1 MPAPF
6 PLAAVRH
13 PLLLA
18 TLLAPSLLP
27 AAVPPAGTPANSPP
41 LHQLPAVEVT
51 GTRLGR
57 PLAES
62 PAPSVVITRAEIERS
77 GRTSLAHLLLDYPE
91 FPGGAVTDA
100 IAISSVHG
108 VSGANL
114 RGLGEG
120 NTLVLVDGRRTVAA
134 ANTFGDTVFVDLNRL
149 PPALVERVEVLKG
162 GASAVYGADAVA
174 GVVNI
179 VTRRR
184 ASGGE
189 LALAYGNSFSTD
201 TAELSAGLVAAATR
215 DRLSVAVTAD
225 LLDRHALAHR
235 DRDFS
240 RTTNLAPRF
249 AATYATFAKLPPAQ
263 LAGYDGRSLTAP
275 NARITLVPGQI
286 NGAAGINISGL
297 APGAQITALPGTGGT
312 AAGTL
317 ALAVP
322 NYTAPAVA
330 PTGGVFSPA
339 VAATFVVPE
348 ATRTDPAAR
357 NLYNFNDTMW
367 LIPAAQRLGAGV
379 RFDYTTRAGPAFFGH
394 AHLQRNRSQTEFLPA
409 GITAPVPA
417 AQPWN
422 PFGVAV
428 TAQWRLAELGA
439 RRSLYADTTSSLL
452 AGLRGTVARRFDWEV
467 AGSWGHNDY
476 SDTTVNAASN
486 TRVRA
491 ALATLD
497 RTAALNPFGGA
508 SFRHAP
514 ALLDSVR
521 IRPWT
526 AGTSTLAVADARVS
540 GDVIRTPA
548 GPVRAAAYTDTR
560 RERLVATS
568 DPVQRSGD
576 VLGQGVTG
584 ADTDRSRRVAAV
596 AAEVIA
602 PLLPARTA
610 AAPAPLVIE
619 AASRWESASGGF
631 RSGARPSAGL
641 VVRPHASLLLRASLA
656 SSFRAPTLPQ
666 LFAPQSEGFVNSI
679 PDPRRPAALTG
690 DDFDGPNVSRLVRGG
705 GNPNLGPETGR
716 ARQFGVVWS
725 PRSAPGLTLEAGWFR
740 YDLEDLI
747 ATVGTGYV
755 LDNELGGLGYL
766 VVRQPGTETYVNR
779 TASPIRVLTGPAGTF
794 TTVAPGASATVPGR
808 LVRIDSYT
816 VNLSRRRLVGS
827 DFTVRYAH
835 TVADLGRFEA
845 HAALTYTDQNS
856 TAFDQAT
863 PLVDGASG
871 NFRWR
876 ARGGLDWSRGPW
888 HAGATMSWT
897 ASHGKHPELSYR
909 KAYRPVNLHAGWTA
923 PRESWLRGT
932 RFTVGL
938 DDIFNESVPLYPDP
952 PIGYNAYLISRPQ
965 QRFWR
970 IAATRTW

>member
-1 MPAPF
+1 MPASPRSSTAR
-6 PLAAVRH
+6 L
-13 PLLLA
+13 PLLPLSLSLLVPPLLFA
-18 TLLAPSLLP
+18 TAPSSP
-27 AAVPPAGTPANSPP
+27 GTPAA
-41 LHQLPAVEVT
+41 HELPVVEVT

-62 PAPSVVITRAEIERS
+62 SVPAITITRADLERS
-77 GRTSLAHLLLDYPE
+77 GRTSLAHLLQDYPE

-149 PPALVERVEVLKG
+149 PPALIERVEVLKG

-184 ASGGE
+184 ATGGE
-189 LALAYGNSFSTD
+189 VRIGYGNSFSTD
-201 TAELSAGLVAAATR
+201 TAELSASLHAAATR
-215 DRLSVAVTAD
+215 DRFSFSVTAD
-225 LLDRHALAHR
+225 LHNRHALAHR

-249 AATYATFAKLPPAQ
+249 AATYDTFAKLPLAQ

-275 NARITLVPGQI
+275 NARISLVPGQVNGTAGVNI
-286 NGAAGINISGL
+286 PGVASGAAL
-297 APGAQITALPGTGGT
+297 TALPGTGGT

-317 ALAVP
+317 TLAVP

-330 PTGGVFSPA
+330 PTGGAFSPTA
-339 VAATFVVPE
+339 AATFVVPE
-348 ATRTDPAAR
+348 VTRTDPAAR

-367 LIPAAQRLGAGV
+367 LIPAAQRHGAGA
-379 RFDYTTRAGPAFFGH
+379 RFDYTTRAGPALFGQF
-394 AHLQRNRSQTEFLPA
+394 HLQRNRSQTEFLPA

-439 RRSLYADTTSSLL
+439 RRSLYADTTASLL
-452 AGLRGTVARRFDWEV
+452 AGVRGTAGRRFDWEV
-467 AGSWGHNDY
+467 AATWGHNDY
-476 SDTTVNAASN
+476 SDTTVNAAGAS
-486 TRVRA
+486 RVRA
-491 ALATLD
+491 ALASLD
-497 RTAALNPFGGA
+497 RNAALNPFGGA
-508 SFRHAP
+508 SYRHAP
-514 ALLDSVR
+514 TLLDALR

-540 GDVIRTPA
+540 GEVIRTPA
-548 GPVRAAAYTDTR
+548 GPVRAAAFAEGR

-568 DPVQRSGD
+568 DPLHRTGE
-576 VLGQGVTG
+576 VLGQIVTG
-584 ADTDRSRRVAAV
+584 DDTDRSRRFAAV
-596 AAEVIA
+596 AAEIIA

-610 AAPAPLVIE
+610 ATPSPLVLE

-631 RSGARPSAGL
+631 NSGARPSAGL
-641 VVRPHASLLLRASLA
+641 VLRPHAALLLRASLS

-705 GNPNLGPETGR
+705 GNPKLGPETGR
-716 ARQFGVVWS
+716 ARQFGAVWQ
-725 PRSAPGLTLEAGWFR
+725 PRSAPGFTLEAGWFR

-766 VVRQPGTETYVNR
+766 VTRQLGTETYVNR
-779 TASPIRVLTGPAGTF
+779 TAAPIRVLTGPAGTF

-827 DFTVRYAH
+827 DFAVRYQRL
-835 TVADLGRFEA
+835 VADLGRFELL
-845 HAALTYTDQNS
+845 AALTYTDQTS

-938 DDIFNESVPLYPDP
+938 DDVFNESVPLYPDP